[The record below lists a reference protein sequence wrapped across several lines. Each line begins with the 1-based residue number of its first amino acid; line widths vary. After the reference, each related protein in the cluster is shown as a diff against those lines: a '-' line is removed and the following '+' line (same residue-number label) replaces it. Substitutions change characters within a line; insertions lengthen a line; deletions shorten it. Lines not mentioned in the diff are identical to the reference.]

1 MTAKKQS
8 ALALLLL
15 PFLSSCFRS
24 ELTYEKFSA
33 ELTDPSFAS
42 FQGDG
47 YYRIAEWQSLKGKE
61 KDYSV
66 ATRQETMSHFAPYG
80 EKSYCLPSVGEV
92 PLALIPVGFA
102 TSTAPDLTR
111 IAAAFMG
118 EEEDTVYQS
127 VRSYYWYCSG
137 GRLLLN
143 FEIADSFFPCPYTV
157 EELAERAG
165 SGAKSTLTAIYNEA
179 MEWFEEN
186 YNSAYI
192 RLKDFY
198 KESPIPAY
206 FLYDSPYAGMAGVNA
221 STNSMLWAFSINSPA
236 PISWSS
242 IYMTGD
248 DILPDAHTFIHETGH
263 LLGLED
269 YYDAVDGSLRRS
281 PLGRMDMMDCS
292 VGDQNAF
299 SKLLLNWSRPFVV
312 TGDCEITIR
321 QSTYNNECILL
332 CPDWNGTPYDEYIL
346 LELYTP
352 GLLNGKDASS
362 RRGLSSRL
370 PEKPGIKVYRVNAE
384 LGVYDNTRLIEPF
397 REDSVVGEDEGLN
410 YCCDNTLTAPY
421 LIQLLDKGSGS
432 AALADYYVAS
442 DSVKTF
448 SENGATRTT
457 SEALFYEGD
466 GIKGDDFADLDFG
479 FGDLGFEF
487 QVTYLSGSE
496 ATVRF
501 TQKR

>member
-1 MTAKKQS
+1 MKGWKTVVS
-8 ALALLLL
+8 LLSVS
-15 PFLSSCFRS
+15 FLCGCSPKEATYTKFQS
-24 ELTYEKFSA
+24 ELTDS
-33 ELTDPSFAS
+33 SFEVI
-42 FQGDG
+42 QGEG
-47 YYRIAEWQSLKGKE
+47 YYRPANWKTLVGKE
-61 KDYSV
+61 EEYSV
-66 ATRQETMSHFAPYG
+66 NDRQETMSHFAPYG

-92 PLALIPVGFA
+92 PVALIPVGFEG
-102 TSTAPDLTR
+102 SSSLDLTR
-111 IAAAFMG
+111 IKAAFMG
-118 EEEDTVYQS
+118 ESSDTVYHS

-137 GRLLLN
+137 GRLLLD
-143 FEIADSFFPCPYTV
+143 FEIADAFFPCPYTV
-157 EELAERAG
+157 EELANQAG
-165 SGAKSTLTAIYNEA
+165 SGAKTTLTAIYRKA
-179 MEWFEEN
+179 MEWLEEN

-198 KESPIPAY
+198 KESPIPVY
-206 FLYDSPYAGMAGVNA
+206 FLYDSPYAGMAGVSA

-242 IYMTGD
+242 IYMTGED
-248 DILPDAHTFIHETGH
+248 TLPDAHTFIHETGH

-269 YYDAVDGSLRRS
+269 YYDTIDGSLRWS

-292 VGDQNAF
+292 VGDQNSF
-299 SKLLLNWSRPFVV
+299 SKLLLNWSRPYVV

-321 QSTYNNECILL
+321 QSTYNNDCILL

-352 GLLNGKDASS
+352 GLLNGKDASDQ
-362 RRGLSSRL
+362 RALSARL
-370 PEKPGIKVYRVNAE
+370 PEKPGVKVYRVNSE
-384 LGVYDNTRLIEPF
+384 LGVYYNTRLIGPF
-397 REDSVVGEDEGLN
+397 RADSVVGEGQGLN
-410 YCCDNTLTAPY
+410 YCHDNTLTAPY

-448 SENGATRTT
+448 SENGASRTT

-466 GIKGDDFADLDFG
+466 GIKGDNFADLGFG

-487 QVTYLSGSE
+487 EVTYLSGSE

-501 TQKR
+501 AEKH